1 MRTSLSCGSIISLT
15 ISNVISVCS
24 VVTGGIISVEV
35 AHGGSSLPGWGDDE
49 VAELQ
54 VLPSKKGVG
63 SV

>member
-1 MRTSLSCGSIISLT
+1 MMLLT
-15 ISNVISVCS
+15 ISNVMRVCS

-35 AHGGSSLPGWGDDE
+35 AHGGSSLPGCGDEE

-54 VLPSKKGVG
+54 VLPSKNGVG